1 MKKQIIGMMCLAA
14 MMSSCHIYKAYDRPE
29 TIDASGVYRDP
40 ASATDT
46 LPIRLIW
53 EICLGK
59 KFSVMPNC
67 RP

>member
-29 TIDASGVYRDP
+29 TIVTRLRQP
-40 ASATDT
+40 IHW
-46 LPIRLIW
+46 LPIRPIW
-53 EICLGK
+53 ETCLGK
-59 KFSVMPNC
+59 RFSVMPNC